1 MIFFAYFTARGFWD
15 LFLHKPRNSGLL
27 FPLNSILP
35 MWTAVAL
42 NLTIY
47 AFLLYLLVDVCRNC
61 RGGERVL
68 LSAWIGASLL
78 GPLEILAPTDA
89 AGIHGLQAAGMAVA
103 FLGALAIYR
112 KLPANSAPPGNDLS
126 DCSS

>member
-1 MIFFAYFTARGFWD
+1 MIFFAYFTARGLWD

-68 LSAWIGASLL
+68 LSAWIGAALL
-78 GPLEILAPTDA
+78 DPLKILAPAYA
-89 AGIHGLQAAGMAVA
+89 AGIQGLQATGMAVA

-112 KLPANSAPPGNDLS
+112 KLPAHRTSPGDSL
-126 DCSS
+126 